1 MTAPLDRR
9 STIDITR
16 HLRRRERWG
25 VAEIV
30 FWFALVGVIVAFP
43 ARAALINEML
53 IAGLFALSLDLI
65 LGLAGVVSL
74 GHAAFFG
81 LGAYT
86 AAALAAAGWN
96 DPLLGVAAAIFP
108 AALVGLLTAP
118 LLLRGAD
125 LARLMVTMG
134 VALMLGELA
143 NKNELLTGGADGLN
157 FDVAPLL
164 GRISLGSMGVGPR
177 NAALFSLVVLF
188 VLFAFARRLRA
199 SPFGVSLEGV
209 RENRLRAGALGVDT
223 SRRLVAIYALSAAYA
238 GIAGA
243 LSAET
248 TQIVSLDLFD
258 FHRSADVL
266 LMLIIGGVGWLY
278 GGILGAGVFI
288 GVRDVVSSATPEY
301 WEFWIGLM
309 LVVLVL
315 AGRERLTAR
324 FRR

>member
-1 MTAPLDRR
+1 MTALSDRL
-9 STIDITR
+9 SNVTR
-16 HLRRRERWG
+16 HLRRRERWSL
-25 VAEIV
+25 AEIL
-30 FWFALVGVIVAFP
+30 FWLALVGVVVAFP
-43 ARAALINEML
+43 ARAALVNEML

-65 LGLAGVVSL
+65 LGLAGIVSL

-81 LGAYT
+81 LGAY
-86 AAALAAAGWN
+86 AAAMSAAAGWN
-96 DPLLGVAAAIFP
+96 DPLLGLLAAIAP

-125 LARLMVTMG
+125 LTRLMVTMG
-134 VALMLGELA
+134 VALSLGELA
-143 NKNELLTGGADGLN
+143 NKNAWATGGADGLN
-157 FDVAPLL
+157 FEV
-164 GRISLGSMGVGPR
+164 GRLFGSFSLGSMGVGPR
-177 NAALFSLVVLF
+177 NAALFSLAVLF
-188 VLFAFARRLRA
+188 VLFVFARRLRA
-199 SPFGVSLEGV
+199 SPFGVSLEGL

-223 SRRLVAIYALSAAYA
+223 SRRIVAIYALSAAYA
-238 GIAGA
+238 GVAGA

-266 LMLIIGGVGWLY
+266 LMLIIGGAGWLY
-278 GGILGAGVFI
+278 GGIVGAGIFI
-288 GVRDVVSSATPEY
+288 GVRDVVSAATPEY

-315 AGRERLTAR
+315 TGRERIAAR

>member
-1 MTAPLDRR
+1 MIAPLDHR
-9 STIDITR
+9 SMSPVLKHI
-16 HLRRRERWG
+16 RRRERWG
-25 VAEIV
+25 AIEIV
-30 FWFALVGVIVAFP
+30 FWLALIGVIVAFP

-65 LGLAGVVSL
+65 LGLTGVVSL

-86 AAALAAAGWN
+86 AAILAANGWS
-96 DPLLGVAAAIFP
+96 DPLLGLAAALVP
-108 AALVGLLTAP
+108 ATLVGLLTAP

-143 NKNELLTGGADGLN
+143 NKNEWLTGGADGLN
-157 FDVAPLL
+157 FTVAPLF
-164 GRISLGSMGVGPR
+164 GHVSLGSMGVGPR

-188 VLFAFARRLRA
+188 ILFAFARRLRA
-199 SPFGVSLEGV
+199 SPFGISLEGL

-223 SRRLVAIYALSAAYA
+223 SRRIVAIYALSAAYA

-248 TQIVSLDLFD
+248 TQIVSLDVFD
-258 FHRSADVL
+258 FHRSADVM
-266 LMLIIGGVGWLY
+266 LMLIIGGAGWLY
-278 GGILGAGVFI
+278 GGILGAAVFI
-288 GVRDVVSSATPEY
+288 GVRDVVSAWTPEY
-301 WEFWIGLM
+301 WEFFIGLM

-315 AGRERLTAR
+315 SGRERLTAR

>member
-1 MTAPLDRR
+1 M
-9 STIDITR
+9 IDVAR
-16 HLRRRERWG
+16 HLRRRQRWRL
-25 VAEIV
+25 AEFV
-30 FWFALVGVIVAFP
+30 FWLALVAVIVAFP

-81 LGAYT
+81 LGAY
-86 AAALAAAGWN
+86 AAAIAASAGWN
-96 DPLLGVAAAIFP
+96 DPLLGLLAAIPP
-108 AALVGLLTAP
+108 AALVGLATAP

-134 VALMLGELA
+134 VSLMLGELA
-143 NKNELLTGGADGLN
+143 NKNEWLTGGADGLN
-157 FDVAPLL
+157 FEVAPLL

-177 NAALFSLVVLF
+177 NAALFSLIVLF

-199 SPFGVSLEGV
+199 SPFGMSLEGL

-223 SRRLVAIYALSAAYA
+223 SRRIVAIYALSAAYA

-258 FHRSADVL
+258 FHRSADVM
-266 LMLIIGGVGWLY
+266 LMLIIGGAGWLY
-278 GGILGAGVFI
+278 GGILGAAVFI

-315 AGRERLTAR
+315 TGRERLAGLAAR
-324 FRR
+324 IGR

>member
-1 MTAPLDRR
+1 M
-9 STIDITR
+9 IDVAR
-16 HLRRRERWG
+16 HLRRRQRWRL
-25 VAEIV
+25 AEFV
-30 FWFALVGVIVAFP
+30 FWLALVAVIVAFP

-81 LGAYT
+81 VGAY
-86 AAALAAAGWN
+86 AAAIAASAGWN
-96 DPLLGVAAAIFP
+96 DPLLGLLVAIPP
-108 AALVGLLTAP
+108 AALVGLATAP

-143 NKNELLTGGADGLN
+143 NKNEWLTGGADGLN
-157 FDVAPLL
+157 FDVAPLF
-164 GRISLGSMGVGPR
+164 GQISLGAMGVGPR

-199 SPFGVSLEGV
+199 SPFGMSLEGL

-223 SRRLVAIYALSAAYA
+223 SRRIVAIYALSAAYA

-258 FHRSADVL
+258 FHRSADVM
-266 LMLIIGGVGWLY
+266 LMLIIGGAGWLY
-278 GGILGAGVFI
+278 GGILGAAVFI

-315 AGRERLTAR
+315 SGRERLSGLMAR
-324 FRR
+324 IGR

>member
-1 MTAPLDRR
+1 M
-9 STIDITR
+9 IDVAR
-16 HLRRRERWG
+16 HLRRRQRWRL
-25 VAEIV
+25 AEFV
-30 FWFALVGVIVAFP
+30 FWLALVAVIIAFP

-81 LGAYT
+81 VGAY
-86 AAALAAAGWN
+86 AAAIAASAGWN
-96 DPLLGVAAAIFP
+96 DPLLGLLVAIPP
-108 AALVGLLTAP
+108 AALVGLATAP

-143 NKNELLTGGADGLN
+143 NKNEWLTGGADGLN
-157 FDVAPLL
+157 FDVAPLF
-164 GRISLGSMGVGPR
+164 GQISLGAMGVGPR

-199 SPFGVSLEGV
+199 SPFGMSLEGL

-223 SRRLVAIYALSAAYA
+223 SRRIVAIYALSAAYA

-258 FHRSADVL
+258 FHRSADVM
-266 LMLIIGGVGWLY
+266 LMLIIGGAGWLY
-278 GGILGAGVFI
+278 GGILGAAVFI

-315 AGRERLTAR
+315 SGRERLSGLMAR
-324 FRR
+324 IGR